1 MALKKLNNLGI
12 SEFEDY
18 LAGGADG
25 PPPIHLLDNPAC
37 SEVVSSKIFPPEDIN
52 IFPNR
57 YVFGNRLNDLLKDLN
72 PTEINLDKGLWS
84 GLALLWF
91 DAFCPPTAGGKR
103 KPGKEYLYILSSNYN
118 DYYRHLVRSPWRL
131 IYDHGK
137 NAKFALIAPKA
148 GKNPLAVNGE
158 IFENICGRQQ
168 VLANKKIIEAAN
180 RLYFDV
186 PKNRPKTGVAGSGK
200 GSARRFGLVFRQFDL
215 TYDPASMPPDTLTG
229 LLPSE
234 FDRWKPEQ

>member
-1 MALKKLNNLGI
+1 MALKKLNKKGI
-12 SEFEDY
+12 SQFENY
-18 LAGGADG
+18 LAGGANG
-25 PPPIHLLDNPAC
+25 PPPLYLLDDPVY
-37 SEVVSSKIFPPEDIN
+37 SETVSAKISPPDDISVL
-52 IFPNR
+52 PDR

-72 PTEINLDKGLWS
+72 PTEINMDKGLWS

-91 DAFCPPTAGGKR
+91 DVFCPSASGGKR
-103 KPGKEYLYILSSNYN
+103 TPGAEYRYILSPNYK

-131 IYDHGK
+131 VCDHGK
-137 NAKFALIAPKA
+137 NAKFALIAPRA

-168 VLANKKIIEAAN
+168 VLANRKIIEAAN

-200 GSARRFGLVFRQFDL
+200 GSARRFGLIFRQFDL
-215 TYDPASMPPDTLTG
+215 TYDPASMPTDALTG

-234 FDRWKPEQ
+234 FERWKLGQ